1 MQIIA
6 INNIKQTN
14 FVPPRVPQ
22 YFIPYFCIVQNANR
36 MEISFYLKEG
46 KAVKPTPIYARI
58 TLNSG
63 AKFKYY
69 LQEKILPKNWNV
81 EEQKVRKTNTGYAD
95 FNALIK
101 KRKSQ
106 IEDAHRAFIALNGKE
121 PSKEELKQILDIELR
136 AINDPESEQTNLFAV
151 FFERF
156 IKQSEGGVR
165 LNNSGRPL
173 SKGTFQIYHVTLKVV
188 KEFEKTKRKKPLTWL
203 DMDFEF
209 YADFTEYLTTEKKLA
224 TNTIGKYIK
233 TIKTVLNDATD
244 REINTNLKFR
254 TKKFKTVS
262 EETDSIYLSEKE
274 LKEMELLDLSQTP
287 YLDRVRDLFLIGSY
301 TGVRFSDWDKIRPEQ
316 VKGNLIEI
324 TTEKT
329 GKKVVIPIHPTV
341 QKIFKKYDNEL
352 PRRPSNQK
360 TNEYLKEIGQKMK
373 SMQSKESRTL
383 TKGGMRVTQNLEKSN
398 LLTTHTAR
406 RSFATNE
413 YLQGTEMEII
423 KAITGHTTE
432 KSFMKYI
439 KVTPQQHAKRLD
451 LIWAERNKNQT
462 KIIAL

>member
-1 MQIIA
+1 
-6 INNIKQTN
+6 
-14 FVPPRVPQ
+14 
-22 YFIPYFCIVQNANR
+22 

-63 AKFKYY
+63 VRFKYY
-69 LQEKILPKNWNV
+69 LQDKILPKQWNV
-81 EEQKVRKTNTGYAD
+81 EEQKVRKTLVGYSD
-95 FNALIK
+95 FNASIK

-136 AINDPESEQTNLFAV
+136 AINDPESEQTNLFTI

-156 IKQSEGGVR
+156 IKQSEGGIR

-173 SKGTFQIYHVTLKVV
+173 SKGTFQIYHVTLDVV

-209 YADFTEYLTTEKKLA
+209 YTDFTEYLTTEKKLA

-262 EETDSIYLSEKE
+262 EETESIYLSEKE

-341 QKIFKKYDNEL
+341 QKIFLKYDNEL
-352 PRRPSNQK
+352 PRRPSNQN
-360 TNEYLKEIGQKMK
+360 TNAYLKEIGQKIELLK
-373 SMQSKESRTL
+373 VKVSKTL
-383 TKGGMRVTQNLEKSN
+383 TKGGLGVTQNLEKWNMLS
-398 LLTTHTAR
+398 THTAR

-413 YLQGTEMEII
+413 YLQGTEMEMI

-439 KVTPQQHAKRLD
+439 KVTPTQHAKRLD
-451 LIWAERNKNQT
+451 LIWGKRYERET
-462 KIIAL
+462 KLIAL

>member
-1 MQIIA
+1 
-6 INNIKQTN
+6 
-14 FVPPRVPQ
+14 
-22 YFIPYFCIVQNANR
+22 
-36 MEISFYLKEG
+36 MEIRYYLKEG
-46 KAVKPTPIYARI
+46 KGTAQTSIFALI
-58 TLNSG
+58 TLSN
-63 AKFKYY
+63 ATAFKYSIK
-69 LQEKILPKNWNV
+69 EKILPKDWDFEN
-81 EEQKVRKTNTGYAD
+81 QMPISKRKHPDLVNLLNT
-95 FNALIK
+95 
-101 KRKSQ
+101 RKSQ
-106 IEDAHRAFIALNGKE
+106 VDKIYRTFVLDYRKE
-121 PSKEELKQILDIELR
+121 PTREQLKQLLDEQIRDKSTHE
-136 AINDPESEQTNLFAV
+136 DEQTNLFAV
-151 FFERF
+151 FFDKF
-156 IKQSEGGVR
+156 IKQSEGGIR

-173 SKGTFQIYHVTLKVV
+173 SKGTFQIYHVTLDVV

-209 YADFTEYLTTEKKLA
+209 YTDFTEYLTTEKKLA

-262 EETDSIYLSEKE
+262 EETESIYLSEME

-329 GKKVVIPIHPTV
+329 GKKVIIPIHPTV
-341 QKIFKKYDNEL
+341 QKIFRKYDNKL
-352 PRRPSNQK
+352 PRRPSNQN
-360 TNEYLKEIGQKMK
+360 TNAYLKEIGQKMK
-373 SMQSKESRTL
+373 SLQVKVSKTL
-383 TKGGMRVTQNLEKSN
+383 TKGGMEITQNLEKWNMLS
-398 LLTTHTAR
+398 THTSR

-413 YLQGTEMEII
+413 YLEGTEMEMI

-439 KVTPQQHAKRLD
+439 KVTPNQQAKRLD
-451 LIWAERNKNQT
+451 LIWKVRHEQKQT

>member
-1 MQIIA
+1 
-6 INNIKQTN
+6 
-14 FVPPRVPQ
+14 
-22 YFIPYFCIVQNANR
+22 
-36 MEISFYLKEG
+36 MEIRYYLKEG
-46 KAVKPTPIYARI
+46 KGTAQTSIFALI
-58 TLNSG
+58 TLSNST
-63 AKFKYY
+63 AFKYSIK
-69 LQEKILPKNWNV
+69 EKILPKDWDFEN
-81 EEQKVRKTNTGYAD
+81 QMPISKRKHPDLVNLLNT
-95 FNALIK
+95 
-101 KRKSQ
+101 RKSQ
-106 IEDAHRAFIALNGKE
+106 VDKIYRTFVLDYRKE
-121 PSKEELKQILDIELR
+121 PTREQLKQLLDEQIRDKSTHE
-136 AINDPESEQTNLFAV
+136 DEQTNLFAV
-151 FFERF
+151 FFDKF
-156 IKQSEGGVR
+156 IKQSEGGIR

-173 SKGTFQIYHVTLKVV
+173 SKGTFQIYHVTLDVV

-209 YADFTEYLTTEKKLA
+209 YTDFTEYLTTEKKLA

-262 EETDSIYLSEKE
+262 EETESIYLSEME

-329 GKKVVIPIHPTV
+329 GKKVIIPIHPTV
-341 QKIFKKYDNEL
+341 QKIFRKYDNKL
-352 PRRPSNQK
+352 PRRPSNQN
-360 TNEYLKEIGQKMK
+360 TNAYLKEIGQKMK
-373 SMQSKESRTL
+373 SLQVKVSKTL
-383 TKGGMRVTQNLEKSN
+383 TKGGMEITQNLEKWNMLS
-398 LLTTHTAR
+398 THTSR

-413 YLQGTEMEII
+413 YLEGTEMEMI

-439 KVTPQQHAKRLD
+439 KVTPNQQAKRLD
-451 LIWAERNKNQT
+451 LIWKVRHEQKQT